1 MKKFRFDVMLHGRF
15 VCTLVYMFCPL
26 FPIELDDLKKF
37 IGDKRPSL
45 KGKDYNIAF

>member
-15 VCTLVYMFCPL
+15 VRTLVYMFYPL

-37 IGDKRPSL
+37 IEDKRPSL
-45 KGKDYNIAF
+45 KGKDYNISF